1 MNDEQGAKSSE
12 DLVLSMPKD
21 PLAYKQTVTVLTTP
35 FKFWSYTTSGI
46 TLVVLLW
53 SFLGRVPQSISATG
67 VLTIPY
73 KVVTVNQPQAGIFES
88 IKIKPGV
95 VVSKGDVVAT
105 LNNIS
110 DQEAVDEAKD
120 KYKSSISKYQR
131 TYQTELSNQVLSSQ
145 RQIADD
151 LESISNIASSIY
163 DQGVISK
170 QQLENARQNYLS
182 ALQTLNSTL
191 STQEAAKYDVV
202 QAKINL
208 DSALTKLKN
217 DSQFRSQYS
226 GEVLTVYPQIGSLA
240 DSSVPF
246 FSLLK
251 NDKSNKQT
259 LSVVTFLT
267 AEESAQVSKGMS
279 VRILP
284 NNILPNTLGYLEG
297 IVEFVSSVAATS
309 EGASYIVGDS
319 ALSDQLTQNSRNIYT
334 LITLSKDETSHDG
347 YRWVNG
353 SGPSKGDKQSEPRI
367 GLGASVQITN
377 KTVPPITI
385 AIPATKR
392 LFGIE

>member
-1 MNDEQGAKSSE
+1 MTDEQKVKSSE

-53 SFLGRVPQSISATG
+53 SFLGRVPQSIAATG

-95 VVSKGDVVAT
+95 VVSKGDIVAT

-120 KYKSSISKYQR
+120 KYESAISKFQR
-131 TYQTELSNQVLSSQ
+131 TYETELSNQVISSQ

-151 LESISNIASSIY
+151 LGSISNIASLIF
-163 DQGVISK
+163 DQGAISK
-170 QQLENARQNYLS
+170 QQVENARQNHLS

-191 STQEAAKYDVV
+191 STKEAAKYDVE
-202 QAKINL
+202 QARISL
-208 DSALTKLKN
+208 ESALITQKN
-217 DSQFRSQYS
+217 NSQFRSQYS
-226 GEVLTVYPQIGSLA
+226 GEVVTVYPQVGSLA

-246 FSLLK
+246 FSLIK
-251 NDKSNKQT
+251 NDKTNNKS
-259 LSVVTFLT
+259 LSVVAFLT
-267 AEESAQVSKGMS
+267 AEESAQVSKGMA

-297 IVEFVSSVAATS
+297 VVEFVSSVAATS
-309 EGASYIVGDS
+309 EGASYIVGNS
-319 ALSDQLTQNSRNIYT
+319 ALSDEMTKNSRNIYT
-334 LITLSKDETSHDG
+334 LITLLKDETSHDG
-347 YRWVNG
+347 YKWVNG
-353 SGPSKGDKQSEPRI
+353 SGPPKGDKQSEPRI
-367 GLGASVQITN
+367 GLGASLQITN

-392 LFGIE
+392 FFGIE